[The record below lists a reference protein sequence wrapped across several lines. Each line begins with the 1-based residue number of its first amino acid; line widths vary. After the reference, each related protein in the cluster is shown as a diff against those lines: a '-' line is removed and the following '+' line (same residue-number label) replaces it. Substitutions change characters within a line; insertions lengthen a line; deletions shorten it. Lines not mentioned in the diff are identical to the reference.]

1 MKSWGL
7 NSKSLGTREKPV
19 KKSGMMGGGKM
30 TKMGKGAKPGM
41 VKTPMAT
48 GKATHK

>member
-1 MKSWGL
+1 MK
-7 NSKSLGTREKPV
+7 KHEMKH
-19 KKSGMMGGGKM
+19 GMAGGGM

-48 GKATHK
+48 GKSSPHK